1 MFYFWKKKKI
11 YRKDLLEDSV
21 KNFMYNFQ
29 TQKIQRNVNYDK
41 KESVF
46 LGTCISS

>member
-1 MFYFWKKKKI
+1 MFYFWEKNKI

-29 TQKIQRNVNYDK
+29 TQKIQRNVNDDE

-46 LGTCISS
+46 